1 VEKQIDKLRGFV
13 KQHKLREPSQAM
25 PSGKLRIFADC
36 AGLSSEL
43 IALAFLGFTSENMEF
58 VGGSEID
65 GTKRVLAQAVHKSF
79 GLSTEKKALEHDIFD
94 RNFSNTKA
102 SDLYISGFPC
112 PAYSNC
118 GQKLGAKDGQKRGL
132 LVFEGLKYIAYWKPS
147 VVILENVVAFLHK
160 KHARTHEVMRKVFF
174 ACGYKVYMKK
184 LSTKE
189 HGIPQSRSRC
199 YFVAFHKSSC
209 RVAFKFPKPRPCPP
223 LVSFLDTDIKG
234 TEKMTLNGYESVYG
248 SSIWQEDIVLD
259 VGASE
264 RWQKKM
270 ANLCP
275 CLIRSRCFSQ
285 GYYLPKQLRRLSS
298 VECGRMQ
305 GVPGRLVA
313 AMEAFL
319 VRTETCAN
327 EQLAGKH
334 TMAAL
339 GDSMS
344 ANVLMRIFVRAL
356 PAAGLWPS
364 SLTRADRWSSTPK
377 MELGRLADTLYKD
390 IRG

>member
-1 VEKQIDKLRGFV
+1 
-13 KQHKLREPSQAM
+13 M

-174 ACGYKVYMKK
+174 ACGYKVYMK
-184 LSTKE
+184 SS
-189 HGIPQSRSRC
+189 PQKNTEFLRAGADVTSLPFISRR
-199 YFVAFHKSSC
+199 
-209 RVAFKFPKPRPCPP
+209 
-223 LVSFLDTDIKG
+223 
-234 TEKMTLNGYESVYG
+234 
-248 SSIWQEDIVLD
+248 
-259 VGASE
+259 
-264 RWQKKM
+264 
-270 ANLCP
+270 
-275 CLIRSRCFSQ
+275 
-285 GYYLPKQLRRLSS
+285 
-298 VECGRMQ
+298 
-305 GVPGRLVA
+305 
-313 AMEAFL
+313 
-319 VRTETCAN
+319 
-327 EQLAGKH
+327 AG
-334 TMAAL
+334 
-339 GDSMS
+339 
-344 ANVLMRIFVRAL
+344 
-356 PAAGLWPS
+356 WPS
-364 SLTRADRWSSTPK
+364 SFPSHGRVLHWCHFWTLTSREPRK
-377 MELGRLADTLYKD
+377 
-390 IRG
+390 